1 MLRRLGIRAKVLA
14 VLAVPIIVLL
24 MAGSYISANAIQK
37 AQMASA
43 SSRVVATLNA
53 YAPLSATLQT
63 ERALSTET
71 AIDKD
76 ALATARTATDKAL
89 EAVKPFTA
97 SVDLNDFPAVVVQ
110 MFYRSQQA
118 HNVDLLDVR
127 RAVDTDTSPTV
138 ILNKYNAIIASEID
152 LVGEIAQV
160 LDDRGLA
167 GYIKAY
173 HSLAQTAESLVT
185 EWSQGLQIIGSRA
198 QSASAARAFA
208 TQNSTT
214 EVYRTALHIDIDAIG
229 NPALTLSSAD
239 PTSSFTRERL
249 LISSSIAGA
258 TIGVD
263 AADWSTSIQT
273 QVKHLSAFQGELLGK
288 AIDVANANEA
298 TERNTA
304 LATIAASVL
313 ATVLSLLFAL
323 VVSRSIVIPLRRLTA
338 ATAEVREQLPTL
350 VEQMAVPGQGPSLEL
365 VQIPVT
371 SNDEV
376 GKLAAS
382 FNAVNSTTL
391 QIAQEQA
398 ALRGSIAEM
407 FINVARRD
415 QVLLNRQLSF
425 IDSLER
431 SEEDPNALANLF
443 RLDHLATRM
452 RRNAES
458 LLVLAGIDTGRRVR
472 DAMPLSDVVRT
483 ASSEIEQYDRIE
495 LELAVD
501 PQMHGFNALGAAHL
515 LAELFENATVF
526 SEPETPVEVKTGVLG
541 DHVVVQ
547 IVDHGLGMST
557 TELEA
562 ANLKIR
568 STSAADS
575 LGEQRLGLFVVGRI
589 ANRLGA
595 SVVLSKGSTGTGT
608 VTTVRFPAT
617 LFETTEGALYGSR
630 PVQSA
635 AQLQESVAADA
646 PLAEAVDLAM
656 LTDGETSLGL
666 PRRRQRSDEDPAEIS
681 LPGARAPQ
689 GRPGKTFDESKIV
702 LPGLAEATLAP
713 ELSSHG
719 PDWAPAVTAAPSGGG
734 LPSRSR
740 ATSAWAPEEIVP
752 EVPAAPAAREA
763 RAGLF
768 SGFRTRAE
776 LPTPAPADVVE
787 VPQQHA
793 ESGPPAAFTIPGLAP
808 EDDGSPYEEAPVW
821 APTWAEAAEP
831 LLAAAPAIEPGA
843 PADLAGG
850 FRGYDQNAVEPVEA
864 WAPVQAWDEPAAEQ
878 PAAFRSIDHG
888 AHVATPDSWDAPAAA
903 WSDAPVQGVD
913 DEAVAVHVEQDEH
926 VAELSVEQIAEPVK
940 HADWHAVEPV
950 DHDEW
955 PVAEPTPESHVVT
968 PPSSY
973 SEFSAFSGYDDRSS
987 RYSASSRSDF
997 APIGFG
1003 PVLDEAR
1010 AWNAGEPHHEPVAV
1024 PEPTSSTHDSAQP
1037 VAEQSAW
1044 AGAAAD
1050 HTWDVPAPAP
1060 SDTTGNAPEAAW
1072 DAPAAEAVW
1081 EAPTPAASWDAP
1093 VTQSAWQMPVSETT
1107 WSEPDGE
1114 AQWTAPEVAPHQ
1126 ASWTIP
1132 ALVEDEPEQPQA
1144 PEPVQPSA
1152 PTERLDPVEAELA
1165 AESAA
1170 REPDPFAAP
1179 HVVTGTP
1186 AWAATPP
1193 PAAQPA
1199 PDFTA
1204 LLQGS
1209 PAAAAKS
1216 TTGRR
1221 KWSLFGKRKAD
1232 ESTAPAAVSASA
1244 PASSFTRPF
1253 EQTFAPAPV
1262 TEQPQRASAWSAT
1275 APAAPVPAAPAPF
1288 IRPNETFPSPEQAPT
1303 GLPEVPE
1310 AIRKLTNAT
1319 WSPPSEP
1326 VEQAV
1331 VHGAPH
1337 QVGSFFGSRTAPTR
1351 PAAPAPTR
1359 PAAPAPTRPAAPA
1372 SWSPDQAPRAA
1383 ETGGQQPASQPLS
1396 PHRIGALDDEV
1407 AAMLALRSDIQE
1419 QALSELSQLSAYRPS
1434 APTGGSASASLAKR
1448 VPQEIPASPEFVQ
1461 AAAGT
1466 PDRDAEQLRSRFAS
1480 YQSGTARGRQ
1490 AVVEPAGPAT
1500 LLDDDAM
1507 VDTDQA
1513 TTPPAP
1519 SW

>member
-24 MAGSYISANAIQK
+24 AAGAYISANAIQK
-37 AQMASA
+37 AQVASA
-43 SSRVVATLNA
+43 SSTVVATLDA
-53 YAPLSATLQT
+53 YAPLSAALQT
-63 ERALSTET
+63 ERALSTST
-71 AIDKD
+71 VRDKD
-76 ALATARTATDKAL
+76 ALTAARAVTDKAL
-89 EAVKPFTA
+89 NDVEPFTA
-97 SVDLNDFPAVVVQ
+97 SVNLSEFPDVVVQ
-110 MFYRSQQA
+110 MFYASQQA
-118 HNVDLLDVR
+118 HNVDLPDVR
-127 RAVDTDTSPTV
+127 RAVDTDTNATV
-138 ILNKYNAIIASEID
+138 VAKKYNGIIASQID

-160 LDDRGLA
+160 LDNRELA

-185 EWSQGLQIIGSRA
+185 ELSQGLGVIGSKA
-198 QSASAARAFA
+198 LSASSTRIFN
-208 TQNSTT
+208 TQTSTT
-214 EVYRTALHIDIDAIG
+214 EVYRTALHVDIDAIG
-229 NPALTLSSAD
+229 NSKLALTKAD
-239 PTSSFTRERL
+239 PTSSFTRERV
-249 LISSSIAGA
+249 LIASSISGA

-263 AADWSTSIQT
+263 PADWSTDIQAQLKT
-273 QVKHLSAFQGELLGK
+273 LGAFRTDLLGQ
-288 AIDVANANEA
+288 ALEVAQADEA
-298 TERNTA
+298 AQRNTA
-304 LATIAASVL
+304 LVTIGASVL
-313 ATVLSLLFAL
+313 ATVLSLLLAL

-338 ATAEVREQLPTL
+338 ATAEVRQQLPTL

-371 SNDEV
+371 SSDEV

-526 SEPETPVEVKTGVLG
+526 SEPETPVEVKTGVVG

-608 VTTVRFPAT
+608 VTTVSFPAT
-617 LFETTEGALYGSR
+617 LFETSEGALYGSR
-630 PVQSA
+630 PVQST
-635 AQLQESVAADA
+635 AQIQESVVADA

-666 PRRRQRSDEDPAEIS
+666 PRRRQRSDEDSAEIA
-681 LPGARAPQ
+681 LPGARALQ

-713 ELSSHG
+713 ELSTRG
-719 PDWAPAVTAAPSGGG
+719 PDWTPAITAAPSGGG

-740 ATSAWAPEEIVP
+740 ATSAWQAPADAAP
-752 EVPAAPAAREA
+752 DAPAAPAPPAAPEA

-768 SGFRTRAE
+768 SGFRTRGE
-776 LPTPAPADVVE
+776 LPAPAPADVPA
-787 VPQQHA
+787 VPHQHA
-793 ESGPPAAFTIPGLAP
+793 ESGLPSAFAIPGFAPDDDLAP
-808 EDDGSPYEEAPVW
+808 VEEAPLW
-821 APTWAEAAEP
+821 ARTWAQAAEP
-831 LLAAAPAIEPGA
+831 LLAAAPVIEPDTTE
-843 PADLAGG
+843 DLAGSSHEQ
-850 FRGYDQNAVEPVEA
+850 DQHAVEPVEA
-864 WAPVQAWDEPAAEQ
+864 WAPVQAWDEPADEQ
-878 PAAFRSIDHG
+878 PAAFRSVDHG

-903 WSDAPVQGVD
+903 WSGAPAQDV
-913 DEAVAVHVEQDEH
+913 VEET
-926 VAELSVEQIAEPVK
+926 VEV
-940 HADWHAVEPV
+940 
-950 DHDEW
+950 
-955 PVAEPTPESHVVT
+955 TPEPHVVT
-968 PPSSY
+968 SPSSY

-987 RYSASSRSDF
+987 RYSASGRSDF

-1010 AWNAGEPHHEPVAV
+1010 AWNAGEPHHEPAAAPAPVA
-1024 PEPTSSTHDSAQP
+1024 SSHTAAQP

-1044 AGAAAD
+1044 AAPAVVD
-1050 HTWDVPAPAP
+1050 HAGDVPAPAP
-1060 SDTTGNAPEAAW
+1060 ADNAWNAPAPEATWDAPAPEEAW
-1072 DAPAAEAVW
+1072 DAPVA
-1081 EAPTPAASWDAP
+1081 
-1093 VTQSAWQMPVSETT
+1093 QSAWQMP
-1107 WSEPDGE
+1107 
-1114 AQWTAPEVAPHQ
+1114 
-1126 ASWTIP
+1126 
-1132 ALVEDEPEQPQA
+1132 
-1144 PEPVQPSA
+1144 
-1152 PTERLDPVEAELA
+1152 
-1165 AESAA
+1165 
-1170 REPDPFAAP
+1170 EPDPFVAP

-1186 AWAATPP
+1186 AWAATTA
-1193 PAAQPA
+1193 PAAQPV
-1199 PDFTA
+1199 PDFTE

-1209 PAAAAKS
+1209 HAAGEQSKA
-1216 TTGRR
+1216 GRR

-1232 ESTAPAAVSASA
+1232 EASAPAAVSPTA
-1244 PASSFTRPF
+1244 PASSFARPF
-1253 EQTFAPAPV
+1253 EPTFAPAPV
-1262 TEQPQRASAWSAT
+1262 TEQPQRASAWAAAAA
-1275 APAAPVPAAPAPF
+1275 APAPAAPAPV
-1288 IRPNETFPSPEQAPT
+1288 IRPNETFPSPEPAPT
-1303 GLPEVPE
+1303 GIPAVPE
-1310 AIRKLTNAT
+1310 SVRKSTNAT

-1326 VEQAV
+1326 VEAPL
-1331 VHGAPH
+1331 HGAPH

-1351 PAAPAPTR
+1351 PAAPA
-1359 PAAPAPTRPAAPA
+1359 
-1372 SWSPDQAPRAA
+1372 SWSPDHTARAA
-1383 ETGGQQPASQPLS
+1383 EPSIQQPASQPS
-1396 PHRIGALDDEV
+1396 APHRIGALDDEV

-1434 APTGGSASASLAKR
+1434 APTSGSASASLAKR
-1448 VPQEIPASPEFVQ
+1448 VPHEIPASPEFVQ
-1461 AAAGT
+1461 PEAGT

-1480 YQSGTARGRQ
+1480 YQSGTARGRR

-1500 LLDDDAM
+1500 RVDDDPL
-1507 VDTDQA
+1507 VETDQA
-1513 TTPPAP
+1513 NTPPTP

>member
-24 MAGSYISANAIQK
+24 AAGAYISANAIQK
-37 AQMASA
+37 AQMAAA
-43 SSRVVATLNA
+43 SSSVVATLDA
-53 YAPLSATLQT
+53 YGPLSAALQT
-63 ERALSTET
+63 ERALSTST
-71 AIDKD
+71 VRDKG
-76 ALATARTATDKAL
+76 AVAQARSVTDKAL
-89 EAVKPFTA
+89 AAVKPFTA
-97 SVDLNDFPAVVVQ
+97 SVDLSKFPTAVVQ
-110 MFYRSQQA
+110 MFLASQQA

-127 RAVDTDTSPTV
+127 KAVDTDTNATV
-138 ILNKYNAIIASEID
+138 IANKYDGIIASQID
-152 LVGEIAQV
+152 LVGQISEA
-160 LDDRGLA
+160 LDNRELA

-173 HSLAQTAESLVT
+173 HSLGQTADSLFA
-185 EWSQGLQIIGSRA
+185 EYSQGLGIIGSKA
-198 QSASAARAFA
+198 QSASAVRDFN
-208 TQNSTT
+208 TQTSTT
-214 EVYRTALHIDIDAIG
+214 EVYRTGLHLDIEAIG
-229 NPALTLSSAD
+229 NPQLVLSKSD
-239 PTSSFTRERL
+239 PTSSFTRERV
-249 LISSSIAGA
+249 LIASGISGA

-263 AADWSTSIQT
+263 PADWSVDIQT
-273 QVKHLSAFQGELLGK
+273 QLKHLDAFRADLLTR
-288 AIDVANANEA
+288 ALDVAQSDEA
-298 TERNTA
+298 AERNTA
-304 LATIAASVL
+304 LVTIAASVL

-323 VVSRSIVIPLRRLTA
+323 VVSRSIVIPLRRLTV

-371 SNDEV
+371 SSDEV

-458 LLVLAGIDTGRRVR
+458 LLVLAGIDSGRRVR

-526 SEPETPVEVKTGVLG
+526 SEPETPVEVKTGVVR

-589 ANRLGA
+589 ASRLGA
-595 SVVLSKGSTGTGT
+595 SVVLAKGSTGTGT
-608 VTTVRFPAT
+608 VTTVSFPAT
-617 LFETTEGALYGSR
+617 LFETSEGALYGTR
-630 PVQSA
+630 PVQST
-635 AQLQESVAADA
+635 AQIQESVVADA

-666 PRRRQRSDEDPAEIS
+666 PRRRQRSDEDSAEIA
-681 LPGARAPQ
+681 LPGVRALQ

-713 ELSSHG
+713 ELSTRG
-719 PDWAPAVTAAPSGGG
+719 ADWTPAISAAPSGGG

-740 ATSAWAPEEIVP
+740 ATSAWQAPADAAAA
-752 EVPAAPAAREA
+752 PAAPAAPEA

-768 SGFRTRAE
+768 SGFRTRGE
-776 LPTPAPADVVE
+776 LPAPAPADVPA
-787 VPQQHA
+787 VPHQHT
-793 ESGPPAAFTIPGLAP
+793 ESELPSAFTIPGLAP
-808 EDDGSPYEEAPVW
+808 DDDDDAPVEEAPQW
-821 APTWAEAAEP
+821 APTWAQSAEP
-831 LLAAAPAIEPGA
+831 LLGARTIEPDA
-843 PADLAGG
+843 TEELAGG
-850 FRGYDQNAVEPVEA
+850 SHEHLGHPVEPVEA
-864 WAPVQAWDEPAAEQ
+864 WSPVQAWDEPVDEQ
-878 PAAFRSIDHG
+878 PAAFRTVDHG
-888 AHVATPDSWDAPAAA
+888 AHAAPTGSWDAPAAA
-903 WSDAPVQGVD
+903 WSDAPAQDVVAD
-913 DEAVAVHVEQDEH
+913 AVEPHVEQPAEYVEQPAEYAPQPV
-926 VAELSVEQIAEPVK
+926 VAEVTHEP
-940 HADWHAVEPV
+940 HL
-950 DHDEW
+950 
-955 PVAEPTPESHVVT
+955 VT

-973 SEFSAFSGYDDRSS
+973 SEFSAFSGSDDRSS
-987 RYSASSRSDF
+987 RYSTSGRSDF

-1010 AWNAGEPHHEPVAV
+1010 AWNAGEPHHEPVVA
-1024 PEPTSSTHDSAQP
+1024 PEPVAISQVPAEP
-1037 VAEQSAW
+1037 VAEQPAW
-1044 AGAAAD
+1044 DAPVVAD
-1050 HTWDVPAPAP
+1050 HTWDAPAPAADADWSAPAPEAAWEAPAPAP
-1060 SDTTGNAPEAAW
+1060 APAPEAAWEAPAAEAAW
-1072 DAPAAEAVW
+1072 DAPVA
-1081 EAPTPAASWDAP
+1081 
-1093 VTQSAWQMPVSETT
+1093 QSAWQMPVSDTA
-1107 WSEPDGE
+1107 WPAPDGE
-1114 AQWTAPEVAPHQ
+1114 AQWTAPEVEPQQ

-1132 ALVEDEPEQPQA
+1132 ALAEDEPVAVEA
-1144 PEPVQPSA
+1144 PAPVEATA
-1152 PTERLDPVEAELA
+1152 PTERLDPVEAELL

-1186 AWAATPP
+1186 AWAATTA
-1193 PAAQPA
+1193 PAAQPL
-1199 PDFTA
+1199 PDFTQ

-1209 PAAAAKS
+1209 QPAADQSKA
-1216 TTGRR
+1216 GRR
-1221 KWSLFGKRKAD
+1221 KWGIFGKRKAD
-1232 ESTAPAAVSASA
+1232 EAAAPAAAGAAA
-1244 PASSFTRPF
+1244 PASSFARPF
-1253 EQTFAPAPV
+1253 EPTFAPAPV
-1262 TEQPQRASAWSAT
+1262 TEQPQRSSAWSAAET
-1275 APAAPVPAAPAPF
+1275 AAPAPF
-1288 IRPNETFPSPEQAPT
+1288 IRPNETFPSPEQAPAPT
-1303 GLPEVPE
+1303 GFPAIPESV
-1310 AIRKLTNAT
+1310 RTSTNAT

-1326 VEQAV
+1326 VEQAPL
-1331 VHGAPH
+1331 HGAPH
-1337 QVGSFFGSRTAPTR
+1337 QVGSFFGSRTAPAR
-1351 PAAPAPTR
+1351 PATP
-1359 PAAPAPTRPAAPA
+1359 
-1372 SWSPDQAPRAA
+1372 SWSPDHAPRAA
-1383 ETGGQQPASQPLS
+1383 EPSAPQPASQPS
-1396 PHRIGALDDEV
+1396 APHRIGALDDEV

-1434 APTGGSASASLAKR
+1434 APTSGSTSASLAKR

-1461 AAAGT
+1461 AVVGT

-1480 YQSGTARGRQ
+1480 YQSGTARGRR
-1490 AVVEPAGPAT
+1490 AVVEPTGPAT
-1500 LLDDDAM
+1500 RVDDDPL

-1513 TTPPAP
+1513 NTPPAP

>member
-24 MAGSYISANAIQK
+24 VAGAYISNSAIQK
-37 AQMASA
+37 VRAASA
-43 SSRVVATLNA
+43 AAQVVQVLDQ
-53 YAPLSATLQT
+53 YAPVSAALQT
-63 ERALSTET
+63 ERAVTT
-71 AIDKD
+71 AVPIDKD
-76 ALATARTATDKAL
+76 KLAAARAATDKAL
-89 EAVKPFTA
+89 VTVRPYTA
-97 SVDLNDFPAVVVQ
+97 KLDLGQFPKSVVT
-110 MFYRSQQA
+110 MFERSQRS
-118 HNVDLLDVR
+118 HDVDLLDVR
-127 RAVDTDTSPTV
+127 HLVDTDASPSV
-138 ILNKYNAIIASEID
+138 IESKYTLIIGSEID
-152 LVGEIAQV
+152 LVSEVSQV
-160 LDDRGLA
+160 LANRDLA
-167 GYIKAY
+167 AYVTTY
-173 HSLAQTAESLVT
+173 HSIAQTAESLVT
-185 EWSQGLQIIGSRA
+185 EMSQGLAIIQAKAS
-198 QSASAARAFA
+198 SATAMRTFH
-208 TQNSTT
+208 TQTVTT
-214 EVYRTALHIDIDAIG
+214 ELFRTGIHTNIDAL
-229 NPALTLSSAD
+229 NTANVTLTAAD
-239 PTSSFTRERL
+239 PTSAFARERSL
-249 LISSSIAGA
+249 LSNGISGA
-258 TIGVD
+258 TISVD
-263 AADWSTSIQT
+263 PTQWVQDIQKQLATLGQTRTALLTEAA
-273 QVKHLSAFQGELLGK
+273 QVAQADESAQ
-288 AIDVANANEA
+288 
-298 TERNTA
+298 RNTA
-304 LATIAASVL
+304 IVTIGAVVL
-313 ATVLSLLFAL
+313 ATALSLLLAL

-371 SNDEV
+371 SSDEV
-376 GKLAAS
+376 GRLAAS

-526 SEPETPVEVKTGVLG
+526 SEPETPVEVKTGVVG

-608 VTTVRFPAT
+608 VTTVSFPAT
-617 LFETTEGALYGSR
+617 LFETSEGALYGTR
-630 PVQSA
+630 PVQST
-635 AQLQESVAADA
+635 AQVQESADADA

-666 PRRRQRSDEDPAEIS
+666 PRRRQRADEDSAEIA
-681 LPGARAPQ
+681 LPGARALQ

-713 ELSSHG
+713 ELSTRG
-719 PDWAPAVTAAPSGGG
+719 ADWTPAISAAPSGGG

-740 ATSAWAPEEIVP
+740 ATSAWQAPADAADA
-752 EVPAAPAAREA
+752 AAPQAPTAPEA

-768 SGFRTRAE
+768 SGFRTRGE
-776 LPTPAPADVVE
+776 LPAPAPADVPA
-787 VPQQHA
+787 VPHQHA
-793 ESGPPAAFTIPGLAP
+793 ESVPAVFAIPGLAP
-808 EDDGSPYEEAPVW
+808 DDDAPVDEAPLW
-821 APTWAEAAEP
+821 APTWAQAAEP
-831 LLAAAPAIEPGA
+831 LLAAAPTTEPDVT
-843 PADLAGG
+843 ADLAGG
-850 FRGYDQNAVEPVEA
+850 SYEQHDPTVEPIEA
-864 WAPVQAWDEPAAEQ
+864 WAPVQAWDEPVAEQ
-878 PAAFRSIDHG
+878 PAASRSVDHG
-888 AHVATPDSWDAPAAA
+888 AHAATPDSWDAPAAA
-903 WSDAPVQGVD
+903 WSAAPAQDVAEETVEPYTEPSPPQAEEQLVEHPAQPVEHAELPVQ
-913 DEAVAVHVEQDEH
+913 
-926 VAELSVEQIAEPVK
+926 AEV
-940 HADWHAVEPV
+940 
-950 DHDEW
+950 
-955 PVAEPTPESHVVT
+955 TPEPHVVAT

-973 SEFSAFSGYDDRSS
+973 SEFSAFSGYDDHRSS
-987 RYSASSRSDF
+987 RYNASGRSDF

-1010 AWNAGEPHHEPVAV
+1010 AWNAGEPHHEAVAAPEPVASSFA
-1024 PEPTSSTHDSAQP
+1024 EPQP
-1037 VAEQSAW
+1037 AVEQSAW
-1044 AGAAAD
+1044 ATPAVED
-1050 HTWDVPAPAP
+1050 HTWDAPPPASDASWNAPAAEAAWEAP
-1060 SDTTGNAPEAAW
+1060 APEAAW
-1072 DAPAAEAVW
+1072 
-1081 EAPTPAASWDAP
+1081 EAPVAEPEREAP
-1093 VTQSAWQMPVSETT
+1093 VASAWQMPVSETS
-1107 WSEPDGE
+1107 WPVPDGE
-1114 AQWTAPEVAPHQ
+1114 AQWTAPEVAPQQ

-1132 ALVEDEPEQPQA
+1132 ALAEDEPEQVEALA
-1144 PEPVQPSA
+1144 PVEATA
-1152 PTERLDPVEAELA
+1152 PTERFDPVEAELL
-1165 AESAA
+1165 AEASA

-1186 AWAATPP
+1186 AWAATTPP
-1193 PAAQPA
+1193 PAQPLL
-1199 PDFTA
+1199 PDFTE

-1209 PAAAAKS
+1209 NGSAPQSKAA
-1216 TTGRR
+1216 RR

-1232 ESTAPAAVSASA
+1232 EVSAPVAASPAAPAA
-1244 PASSFTRPF
+1244 SFARPF
-1253 EQTFAPAPV
+1253 EPTFAPAPV
-1262 TEQPQRASAWSAT
+1262 TEQPQRASAW
-1275 APAAPVPAAPAPF
+1275 AAAEPSAPAPAPI
-1288 IRPNETFPSPEQAPT
+1288 IRPNETFPTFDLAAT
-1303 GLPEVPE
+1303 GFPAVPE
-1310 AIRKLTNAT
+1310 SVRKSTSAT

-1326 VEQAV
+1326 VEQAPS
-1331 VHGAPH
+1331 HGAPH
-1337 QVGSFFGSRTAPTR
+1337 QLGSFFGSRTAPTR
-1351 PAAPAPTR
+1351 PASPAG
-1359 PAAPAPTRPAAPA
+1359 
-1372 SWSPDQAPRAA
+1372 WSPDPAPRPV
-1383 ETGGQQPASQPLS
+1383 EPSPQQPAAQPS
-1396 PHRIGALDDEV
+1396 APHRIGALDDEV

-1434 APTGGSASASLAKR
+1434 APTSGSTSPSLAKR

-1461 AAAGT
+1461 AVAGT
-1466 PDRDAEQLRSRFAS
+1466 ADRDAEQLRSRFAS
-1480 YQSGTARGRQ
+1480 YQSGTARGRR
-1490 AVVEPAGPAT
+1490 AVVEPSGPAT
-1500 LLDDDAM
+1500 RVDDDPL

-1513 TTPPAP
+1513 NTPPAP

>member
-24 MAGSYISANAIQK
+24 VAGAYISSNAIQK
-37 AQMASA
+37 AQKASA
-43 SSRVVATLNA
+43 SSGVVATLEA
-53 YAPLSATLQT
+53 YGPLSAALQT
-63 ERALSTET
+63 ERLLSTSPVR
-71 AIDKD
+71 DKSGI
-76 ALATARTATDKAL
+76 AQARSVTDKAL
-89 EAVKPFTA
+89 AEVKPFTA
-97 SVDLNDFPAVVVQ
+97 AVDLSEFPPAVVQ
-110 MFYRSQQA
+110 MFLASQQA
-118 HNVDLLDVR
+118 HNVDLLDAR
-127 RAVDTDTSPTV
+127 KAVDTDTNATV
-138 ILNKYNAIIASEID
+138 IVKKYDGIIASEID
-152 LVGEIAQV
+152 LVGQIAEA
-160 LDDRGLA
+160 LDNRQLA

-173 HSLAQTAESLVT
+173 HSLGQTADSLFG
-185 EWSQGLQIIGSRA
+185 EYSQGLVIIGNKA
-198 QSASAARAFA
+198 QSASAVRDFN
-208 TQNSTT
+208 TQASTT
-214 EVYRTALHIDIDAIG
+214 EVLRTGLHLDIEAIG
-229 NPALTLSSAD
+229 NPQLVLSKAD
-239 PTSSFTRERL
+239 PTSEFTRERV
-249 LISSSIAGA
+249 LIASGVSGQA
-258 TIGVD
+258 IGVD
-263 AADWSTSIQT
+263 PAEWSAGIQA
-273 QVKHLSAFQGELLGK
+273 QLKHLDAFRGELLP
-288 AIDVANANEA
+288 AALVVAQADQDA
-298 TERNTA
+298 ERNTA
-304 LATIAASVL
+304 IVTIAASVL
-313 ATVLSLLFAL
+313 ATLLSLLLAL

-371 SNDEV
+371 SSDEV

-526 SEPETPVEVKTGVLG
+526 SEPETPVEVKTGVVG

-547 IVDHGLGMST
+547 IIDHGLGMSDA
-557 TELEA
+557 EIEA

-595 SVVLSKGSTGTGT
+595 TVVLSKGTTGIGT
-608 VTTVRFPAT
+608 VTTVSFPAT
-617 LFETTEGALYGSR
+617 LFETNEGALYGSR
-630 PVQSA
+630 PVQST
-635 AQLQESVAADA
+635 AQIQESVIADA

-666 PRRRQRSDEDPAEIS
+666 PRRRQRADDDSQEIA
-681 LPGARAPQ
+681 LPGARTLQ

-713 ELSSHG
+713 DLTRG
-719 PDWAPAVTAAPSGGG
+719 ADWTPAISAAPSGGG

-740 ATSAWAPEEIVP
+740 ATSAWRAPEEIEP
-752 EVPAAPAAREA
+752 EAPAAPAAPEA
-763 RAGLF
+763 RVGLF
-768 SGFRTRAE
+768 SGFRTRGD
-776 LPTPAPADVVE
+776 LPAPAPADVPA
-787 VPQQHA
+787 VPHQHA
-793 ESGPPAAFTIPGLAP
+793 ASELPSAFAIPGLAP
-808 EDDGSPYEEAPVW
+808 EDDEAPVEQDTQW
-821 APTWAEAAEP
+821 APTWAQAAEP
-831 LLAAAPAIEPGA
+831 LLGARPAEPDVA
-843 PADLAGG
+843 EDLAGG
-850 FRGYDQNAVEPVEA
+850 SHEHDQHPAVPAEA
-864 WAPVQAWDEPAAEQ
+864 WAPVQAWDEPAIEQ
-878 PAAFRSIDHG
+878 PAAFTTVDHG
-888 AHVATPDSWDAPAAA
+888 AHAAPTDSWDATPAA
-903 WSDAPVQGVD
+903 WSVAP
-913 DEAVAVHVEQDEH
+913 EQD
-926 VAELSVEQIAEPVK
+926 VVAEPVQQY
-940 HADWHAVEPV
+940 AEPYAETSV
-950 DHDEW
+950 QPDVQ
-955 PVAEPTPESHVVT
+955 PVAEPAAEYAPLPVVADVAPEPHVAT

-973 SEFSAFSGYDDRSS
+973 SEFSAFSGYDDRSA
-987 RYSASSRSDF
+987 RYSTAGRSDF
-997 APIGFG
+997 TPIGFG

-1010 AWNAGEPHHEPVAV
+1010 AWNAGEPHHEPVAA
-1024 PEPTSSTHDSAQP
+1024 PEPVASAHVVAEP

-1044 AGAAAD
+1044 EAPAAA
-1050 HTWDVPAPAP
+1050 HSWESPAPESAWEAPAP
-1060 SDTTGNAPEAAW
+1060 EAAWETPAAEAAW
-1072 DAPAAEAVW
+1072 DAPVA
-1081 EAPTPAASWDAP
+1081 
-1093 VTQSAWQMPVSETT
+1093 QSAWQMPVSDTPWLE
-1107 WSEPDGE
+1107 SDDESRSS
-1114 AQWTAPEVAPHQ
+1114 APELAPQ
-1126 ASWTIP
+1126 QPSWTVP
-1132 ALVEDEPEQPQA
+1132 ALVEDEPVAAVA
-1144 PEPVQPSA
+1144 PAPVEATA
-1152 PTERLDPVEAELA
+1152 PTQRFDPVEAELI
-1165 AESAA
+1165 AESTA

-1186 AWAATPP
+1186 AWAATS
-1193 PAAQPA
+1193 APA
-1199 PDFTA
+1199 PQPLADFTQ

-1209 PAAAAKS
+1209 QPAADESKA
-1216 TTGRR
+1216 GRR

-1232 ESTAPAAVSASA
+1232 EAPAPAPAVGGPTAPASGFA
-1244 PASSFTRPF
+1244 RPF
-1253 EQTFAPAPV
+1253 EPTFAPAPMAAPV
-1262 TEQPQRASAWSAT
+1262 TEQPQRSSAWSA
-1275 APAAPVPAAPAPF
+1275 AEPAAPSPF

-1303 GLPEVPE
+1303 PAPTGFPVLPESV
-1310 AIRKLTNAT
+1310 RTSTNAS

-1326 VEQAV
+1326 VEQAPL
-1331 VHGAPH
+1331 HGAPH
-1337 QVGSFFGSRTAPTR
+1337 QVGSFFGSRNAPAR
-1351 PAAPAPTR
+1351 PASPS
-1359 PAAPAPTRPAAPA
+1359 
-1372 SWSPDQAPRAA
+1372 SWSPDHAARTAEPSAP
-1383 ETGGQQPASQPLS
+1383 QPASQPS
-1396 PHRIGALDDEV
+1396 APHRIGALDDEV

-1434 APTGGSASASLAKR
+1434 APTAGSASPSLAKR

-1461 AAAGT
+1461 AVAGT

-1480 YQSGTARGRQ
+1480 YQSGTARGRR
-1490 AVVEPAGPAT
+1490 AVVEPIRPT
-1500 LLDDDAM
+1500 TRVDDDPL

-1513 TTPPAP
+1513 NTPPAP